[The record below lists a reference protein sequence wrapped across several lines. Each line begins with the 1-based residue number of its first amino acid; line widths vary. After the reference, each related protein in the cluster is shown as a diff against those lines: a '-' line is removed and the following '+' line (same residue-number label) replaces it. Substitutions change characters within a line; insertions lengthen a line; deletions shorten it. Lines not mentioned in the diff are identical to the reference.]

1 MESIFIECAVRSSLI
16 AAAAGLV
23 LWVMRVKMAA
33 ARHAI
38 WTGVTL
44 AMLLLPAFATWGPK
58 AHLAVLP
65 HAAVS
70 APVVILPPSD
80 HAVAALPFPRTPQQP
95 FLNSRAKGWELIIPA
110 LYLAGLFVF
119 LLRLGIG
126 ASRARALVR
135 GTISC
140 AAPVTLGWIRPI
152 VILPPDSPQWP
163 QARLDAAL
171 AHEREHARRR
181 DPLWQLIGLVNR
193 ALFWFHPLAWWL
205 ERKLSELAEEACDAA
220 VLARGFDAG
229 NYSECLLDL
238 ARSVQRSGGRIGALS
253 ATMPGIGLEHRIRTM
268 LSGAIAQRV
277 SRARMMCAVGLCVS
291 AVALFS
297 AGTLVR
303 AQDSAKGGAEF
314 EVASIRPADPNGG
327 GAFKS
332 EKGQGGGAPF
342 DLEHRTF
349 TASTTL
355 YALIRFAYDIRSCR
369 PFQGDCPRISGGPDW
384 IKKDRFNIRA
394 KMPDDS
400 PDYTTVQFVNGQA
413 PRLVLMLQALLADR
427 FNLKIHR
434 ETRQLPIYAL
444 TVAGKRLKL
453 KQAKDG
459 EPELGPVFRPIEHPN
474 GETTL
479 QMTVQ
484 NQSLQEVAN
493 VFSMFLDRPVVDR
506 TGLKGKFDFKM
517 EFDQNPDVPALA
529 LPGAE
534 LGGPAL
540 FTAFQEQAGLKLQ
553 PTKGPVEVL
562 VIDHA
567 EKPSEN

>member
-1 MESIFIECAVRSSLI
+1 METLLIECTVRSSLI
-16 AAAAGLV
+16 AAAAGLA
-23 LWVMRVKMAA
+23 LWAMRIKTAA
-33 ARHAI
+33 AQHAV
-38 WTGVTL
+38 WTGVML
-44 AMLLLPAFATWGPK
+44 AMLLLPAFAIWGPK
-58 AHLAVLP
+58 APLPVLP
-65 HAAVS
+65 RAAAS
-70 APVVILPPSD
+70 APVVILPAND
-80 HAVAALPFPRTPQQP
+80 QAAAPLPFPRTPQKP
-95 FLNSRAKGWELIIPA
+95 FPNSRASVWALGIPG
-110 LYLAGLFVF
+110 LYLAGVFVF

-126 ASRARALVR
+126 AWRARALVR

-140 AAPVTLGWIRPI
+140 AAPVTLGWLHPK
-152 VILPPDSPQWP
+152 VILPPDWPEWP
-163 QARLDAAL
+163 QARLDAVL

-181 DPLWQLIGLVNR
+181 DPLWQLIALVNR

-205 ERKLSELAEEACDAA
+205 ERKVSELAEEACDAA

-238 ARSVQRSGGRIGALS
+238 ARSVQRSGARIGALS

-277 SRARMMCAVGLCVS
+277 SRVRMACAVGLCLS
-291 AVALFS
+291 AIAIFS

-303 AQDSAKGGAEF
+303 AQDAAKGRAEF
-314 EVASIRPADPNGG
+314 EVASIRPGDPNGG

-332 EKGQGGGAPF
+332 KDAGGGGAPF
-342 DLEHRTF
+342 EVQHRRF
-349 TASTTL
+349 TANTTL
-355 YALIRFAYDIRSCR
+355 YALIRSAYDIRSCR

-384 IKKDRFNIRA
+384 IKKDRFEIRA
-394 KMPDDS
+394 TMPDDS
-400 PDYTTVQFVNGQA
+400 PDYTLMQFVNGQA
-413 PRLVLMLQALLADR
+413 PRLLLMLQALLADR
-427 FNLKIHR
+427 FNLKVHR

-444 TVAGKRLKL
+444 TVAGKRAKL
-453 KQAKDG
+453 QQAKAG
-459 EPELGPVFRPIEHPN
+459 EPELGPVFRPVEYPN

-493 VFSMFLDRPVVDR
+493 VFSIFFDRPVLDR
-506 TGLKGKFDFKM
+506 TGLKGKFDF
-517 EFDQNPDVPALA
+517 EIEYEQNKDVPALA

-534 LGGPAL
+534 LVGPAL

-567 EKPSEN
+567 DRPSEN